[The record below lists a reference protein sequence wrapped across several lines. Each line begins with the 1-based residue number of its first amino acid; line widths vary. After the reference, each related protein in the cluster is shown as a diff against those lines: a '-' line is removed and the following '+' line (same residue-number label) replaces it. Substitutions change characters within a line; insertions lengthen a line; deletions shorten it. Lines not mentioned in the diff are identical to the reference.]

1 MVDTFSWAR
10 LSSERMEMMV
20 SVCQESLTSQ
30 CCCFLLSCSFAEFLL
45 NIVTRCLNSL
55 VYSCKIDLR

>member
-20 SVCQESLTSQ
+20 SVCQESLSHHNVAV
-30 CCCFLLSCSFAEFLL
+30 FSSAALLL
-45 NIVTRCLNSL
+45 N
-55 VYSCKIDLR
+55 SC